1 MNKKKIII
9 IGKNS
14 FISQKFVNK
23 FSEKKNIYIVKKKNN
38 YYSKPNWLNLIGKD
52 TTIVFFAFDNSLIS
66 QKKKFFLFN
75 KKIFNFFRVF
85 ENYLKKK
92 NISPNIV
99 FTSTVTVY
107 GNTKLNIVN
116 ESFKLNPQT
125 EYDISKIFFEQLL
138 QKLSINYNLKVT
150 ILRLSNVLGLP
161 TISEQKD
168 RGILNKIIKKI
179 KNNEIIKI
187 YGSGNYLRDYIYID
201 DLIDG
206 IIKSIKVC
214 KPGIYN
220 LCSGKSY
227 SLIYIL
233 KKIEKIMNVQINKK
247 FVDFPK
253 NYSSIEKRN
262 FKGSNKKFSK
272 NFNWKVK
279 FKLDK
284 GLKKLYKDIR

>member
-161 TISEQKD
+161 TISKQKD

-206 IIKSIKVC
+206 IIKSIKIC

-233 KKIEKIMNVQINKK
+233 KKIEKIMNVQIKRK